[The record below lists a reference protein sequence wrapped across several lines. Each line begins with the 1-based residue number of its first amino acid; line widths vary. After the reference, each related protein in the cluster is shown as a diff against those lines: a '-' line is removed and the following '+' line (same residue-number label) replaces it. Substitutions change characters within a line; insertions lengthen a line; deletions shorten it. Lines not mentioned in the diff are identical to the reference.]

1 MPPPAPGAGGA
12 AHHAKVA
19 TRFMLPTSFARL
31 PADRNRLWAQTHTA
45 IPAGAS
51 EKTRIE
57 TCLREWFP
65 RSGPSPTLTLKRRAR
80 WRSAGSHNSAWLH
93 APEIPATAC
102 FLFDTTQLPA
112 PRRAKSGS
120 RPVRPTRVAKRKPEI
135 DKKCAAGSVSR
146 EQGTGI
152 RDQGTGKRRLR
163 SENAGL
169 RDYRTAGWG
178 QGTPSL

>member
-1 MPPPAPGAGGA
+1 
-12 AHHAKVA
+12 
-19 TRFMLPTSFARL
+19 MLCLKSFARS
-31 PADRNRLWAQTHTA
+31 AAGEKNRLWAQAHTA

-102 FLFDTTQLPA
+102 FLFDTTLLPA